1 MVLVEYDDTPHAN
14 LLLDNP
20 TSIMLR
26 DNGLAQNSK
35 WQNDKKD
42 LDVEVSKLSVYLL
55 ACPTNYAFMQTCPF
69 SVHILSLF

>member
-42 LDVEVSKLSVYLL
+42 LDVEVETTTLL
-55 ACPTNYAFMQTCPF
+55 RD
-69 SVHILSLF
+69 I